1 MKVLTLLVPNGA
13 ARLLSKVFDGEQFD
27 VQSPLPCAQA
37 LAQLQMLTEWR
48 SDKSSLMG
56 SVNTDTI
63 ELRIPHVFMRGN
75 GTRFRG
81 RLLTSDEGSLLVGSF
96 ISSAYSRFI
105 TAIVLVMVGVMLFGG
120 LLGGLY
126 QAVAQ
131 ASSLLN
137 ALTVIGFLL
146 VWGAGVC
153 LMGWLVVWN
162 GAPARKDVLVIS
174 TAIRHALQERRT

>member
-13 ARLLSKVFDGEQFD
+13 ARLLSKVFDGEPFD
-27 VQSPLPCAQA
+27 VQSPLSCAQA
-37 LAQLQMLTEWR
+37 LAQLQMPTEWR
-48 SDKSSLMG
+48 FDKSSLMG
-56 SVNTDTI
+56 SVSTDTI

-81 RLLTSDEGSLLVGSF
+81 RLLTSGEGALLVGSF

-120 LLGGLY
+120 LY

-137 ALTVIGFLL
+137 ALTVTGFLL
-146 VWGAGVC
+146 VWGQASV
-153 LMGWLVVWN
+153 
-162 GAPARKDVLVIS
+162 
-174 TAIRHALQERRT
+174 

>member
-1 MKVLTLLVPNGA
+1 MEVLTLLVPKGA
-13 ARLLSKVFDGEQFD
+13 ARLLSKVFDGEPFD

-48 SDKSSLMG
+48 PDKNSLMG
-56 SVNTDTI
+56 TVSTDTI
-63 ELRIPHVFMRGN
+63 ELRISHVFIRGN

-81 RLLTSDEGSLLVGSF
+81 RLLTSGEGSLLVGSF
-96 ISSAYSRFI
+96 MSSGYSRFI
-105 TAIVLVMVGVMLFGG
+105 TAVILVLVGVMLFGG
-120 LLGGLY
+120 LFGGLY
-126 QAVAQ
+126 QAFTQ

-137 ALTVIGFLL
+137 ALTVTGFLL

-153 LMGWLVVWN
+153 LVGWLVVWN

-174 TAIRHALQERRT
+174 TAIRHALRDRRT